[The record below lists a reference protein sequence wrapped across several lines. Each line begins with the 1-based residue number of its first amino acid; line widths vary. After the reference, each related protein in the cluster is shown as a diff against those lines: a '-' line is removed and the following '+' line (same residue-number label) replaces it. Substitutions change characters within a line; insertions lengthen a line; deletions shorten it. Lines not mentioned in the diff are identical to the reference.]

1 MSAHR
6 PGIEE
11 GVRGGVDER
20 ETRAQPSPAPL
31 FNSSLFASHTMEPVA
46 TLRLPDA
53 TRAALRRSVPIAD
66 LEPRT
71 APAYFAA
78 LLAERLHAEL
88 EIVEPEP
95 TQLSLTAHLHR

>member
-53 TRAALRRSVPIAD
+53 RLLS
-66 LEPRT
+66 
-71 APAYFAA
+71 A
-78 LLAERLHAEL
+78 LLRSIRDPGVPHQVCEGVPPPRGGVRAREKEEEGIGVRALL
-88 EIVEPEP
+88 P
-95 TQLSLTAHLHR
+95 